1 MLNILIHCS
10 GILSSEQIYILAYN
24 LIPKQKS
31 GYIKYLKKQN
41 KTQLTQ
47 EKNEENINSNNDE
60 LNINLFEI

>member
-1 MLNILIHCS
+1 MLNILIHYS
-10 GILSSEQIYILAYN
+10 GILSAEQIYILAYN

-41 KTQLTQ
+41 KTQ